1 MDSYAVYAFL
11 LLFAG
16 IAILAAEVFI
26 PSGGVLFCVTLITLV
41 ASVSFAYAAW
51 WKSSPQAFWA
61 FCGLLLALV
70 PITLVGAFTVLPR
83 TRFGK
88 SIMLEAPDLEALT
101 PFAKESS
108 RLAELVGRQG
118 TAQTLLNPGGM
129 VLVDGERWHAF
140 TDGLLIDPGTKIEV
154 AEVRGARL
162 LVRPVTRET
171 PTGNGDVAATEAESL
186 DFQIP
191 QG

>member
-26 PSGGVLFCVTLITLV
+26 PSGGLLFCVMTVTLV

-51 WKSSPQAFWA
+51 WKTSPQAFWA
-61 FCGLLLALV
+61 FCSLLLALV
-70 PITLVGAFTVLPR
+70 PITVVGAFTLLPR

-88 SIMLEAPDLEALT
+88 SILLEAPDLEAVT

-108 RLAELVGRQG
+108 RLAELVGRRG

-129 VLVDGERWHAF
+129 VLIDSERWHAF
-140 TDGLLIDPGTKIEV
+140 TDGLLIDPGTPIEV
-154 AEVRGARL
+154 AEVRGTRL
-162 LVRPVTRET
+162 LVRLATRET
-171 PTGNGDVAATEAESL
+171 SPGNGEVAATEAESL